1 MNEDPDIAEGHAL
14 SAGQMPLAER
24 TFANRALA
32 DRASAD
38 RASADRASAQS
49 ELDGDAE
56 SSLWDDEQLIQGLLL
71 GDPDAV
77 AALVRQYA
85 DDVYRFVYNQV
96 GGSAQDAE
104 DVVQETFVAA
114 LKAIHRFKGNSKLR
128 TWLFSIASHKAI
140 DHRRRMSRQ
149 VQVSTHEMVVPL
161 PAEQVLPEQAV
172 ERFEVR
178 QAVRQALLQLP
189 PHYRTALILKYVE
202 EMPVREMA
210 VVMKR
215 SIKSVESVLVRARRL
230 LAQIFEGKRGGFTSG
245 GGFTSDDE

>member
-1 MNEDPDIAEGHAL
+1 MNEDSDIAEGRTL
-14 SAGQMPLAER
+14 SADGRRTSARILPTGQMPLAER
-24 TFANRALA
+24 
-32 DRASAD
+32 
-38 RASADRASAQS
+38 ASAQS
-49 ELDGDAE
+49 EIDSDVRSGP
-56 SSLWDDEQLIQGLLL
+56 DDDQLVQGLVL

-77 AALVRQYA
+77 AVLVRRYA

-114 LKAIHRFKGNSKLR
+114 LKAIHRFKGDSKLR
-128 TWLFSIASHKAI
+128 TWLFSIAAHKAI
-140 DHRRRMSRQ
+140 DHRRRTSRH
-149 VQVSTHEMVVPL
+149 VEVSTHEMMLPL
-161 PAEQVLPEQAV
+161 PAEQLLPEQAV

-245 GGFTSDDE
+245 GGFTSDGE